1 MLKSNQEG
9 ISMLNVQSGIGA
21 SMAVIIMS
29 FFIVGS
35 CNNNG
40 REAPLGPPFQNPI
53 QISSVNGILDVIY
66 DAEVSPAEVDG
77 QQFMSAQ
84 YNKMIAPPTLRVNPG
99 DTIRLTLNN
108 FLDMMTNM
116 HYHGMNVSPLSPS
129 DDVFIMITP
138 NSGFEYEVDIPED
151 HPEGMFYYHAHLFG
165 ITEFQIMSG
174 LSGGLIVGDVLAPF
188 PQLEGITEQVM
199 YLKDFQLMDGEI
211 PPEGMIDPSA
221 PTNFTVNGQTN
232 PTITMRPGET
242 QFWHIGNIGADL
254 YYDLVLEGH
263 DFYQI
268 ERDGNRQNQTVAKNS
283 ILMPTSSRVG
293 VLVQAKAPGHY
304 KLKAK
309 KFNTGPQGDQYGG
322 ATLLTVNVE
331 GESILDPIELPIPMN
346 EFPPVENL
354 CDQEVAVERSIVFSE
369 TADGNTFFI
378 NGKEFDPERVD
389 TEVKIGD
396 FEKWTVT
403 NTSGELHVFHIHLTD
418 FVVCS
423 VNGVDQPF
431 VGKQDTV
438 NVPYQ
443 GQDPDFEGPGEVVI
457 VIDFTNPI
465 IEGKAVYHCHIGEHE
480 DNGMMAVFEA
490 CEEPPCPDF
499 E

>member
-1 MLKSNQEG
+1 
-9 ISMLNVQSGIGA
+9 MLNLRKAFTLS
-21 SMAVIIMS
+21 AVVLIVS
-29 FFIVGS
+29 FFSVSG
-35 CNNNG
+35 CNNNKTS
-40 REAPLGPPFQNPI
+40 LGPPFQNPK
-53 QISSVNGILDVIY
+53 QISSVDGVLEITY
-66 DAEVSPAEVDG
+66 DADVSPAEVDG
-77 QQFMSAQ
+77 KSFMSAQ
-84 YNKMIAPPTLRVNPG
+84 YNGMLAPPTLRVNPG
-99 DTIRLTLNN
+99 DTIKLTLNN
-108 FLDMMTNM
+108 FLDMMTNV

-138 NSGFEYEVDIPED
+138 NSGFEYEVQIPED

-174 LSGGLIVGDVLAPF
+174 LSGGLIVEGILDPF
-188 PQLEGITEQVM
+188 PQLQGITEQIM
-199 YLKDFQLMDGEI
+199 YLKDFQLVDGEI
-211 PPEGMIDPSA
+211 PPEGMIDPSG

-242 QFWHIGNIGADL
+242 QFWQIGNIGADL
-254 YYDLVLEGH
+254 YYDLVLDDH
-263 DFYQI
+263 IFYQI
-268 ERDGNRQNQTVAKNS
+268 ERDGNRRNQTIERTE

-293 VLVQAKAPGHY
+293 VLVQANQKPGLY
-304 KLKAK
+304 KLRAR
-309 KFNTGPQGDQYGG
+309 KFSTGPQGDQYGG
-322 ATLLTVNVE
+322 ATLLTVKVE
-331 GESILDPIELPIPMN
+331 GEPVENPIALPIPMN
-346 EFPPVENL
+346 QFPVVENL
-354 CDQEVAVERSIVFSE
+354 CEQEIAVDREIVFSE

-396 FEKWTVT
+396 FERWTVT

-423 VNGVDQPF
+423 VNGVQQPF

-457 VIDFTNPI
+457 VIDFTNSI

-490 CEEPPCPDF
+490 CAEPPCPDF
-499 E
+499 EE

>member
-1 MLKSNQEG
+1 
-9 ISMLNVQSGIGA
+9 MLNAQSRIGV
-21 SMAVIIMS
+21 SIAVIIMS
-29 FFIVGS
+29 FFILGS
-35 CNNNG
+35 CNNNSG
-40 REAPLGPPFQNPI
+40 KAPLGPPFQNPI
-53 QISSVNGILDVIY
+53 QISSVNGVLDVTY
-66 DAEVSPAEVDG
+66 NASVSPAEVDG
-77 QQFMSAQ
+77 KPFMSAQ
-84 YNKMIAPPTLRVNPG
+84 YNGMIAPPTLRVNPG
-99 DTIRLTLNN
+99 DTIRLRLNN
-108 FLDMMTNM
+108 FLDMMTNV

-188 PQLEGITEQVM
+188 PQLDGITEQVM

-211 PPEGMIDPSA
+211 PPEDMIDPSG

-293 VLVQAKAPGHY
+293 VLVQANEPGRY

-322 ATLLTVNVE
+322 ATLLTVKVE
-331 GESILDPIELPIPMN
+331 GEPVQDPIELPIPMN

-354 CDQEVAVERSIVFSE
+354 CDQEVAVERNIVFSE

-490 CEEPPCPDF
+490 CEEPPCPGF

>member
-1 MLKSNQEG
+1 MLSFRSGVG
-9 ISMLNVQSGIGA
+9 ISITFV
-21 SMAVIIMS
+21 IMS

-35 CNNNG
+35 CNNISNK
-40 REAPLGPPFQNPI
+40 PLGPPFQNPI
-53 QISSVNGILDVIY
+53 QISSIDGVLDVTY
-66 DAEVSPAEVDG
+66 NAAVSPAEVDG
-77 QQFMSAQ
+77 KSFMSAQ
-84 YNKMIAPPTLRVNPG
+84 YNGMLAPPTLRVNPG
-99 DTIRLTLNN
+99 DTIKLNLNN
-108 FLDMMTNM
+108 FLDMMTNV

-138 NSGFEYEVDIPED
+138 NSGFEYEVEIPKD
-151 HPEGMFYYHAHLFG
+151 HAEGMFYYHAHLFG
-165 ITEFQIMSG
+165 YTEFQIMSG
-174 LSGGLIVGDVLAPF
+174 LSGGLIVGDILSPF
-188 PQLEGITEQVM
+188 SQLDGITEQIM

-211 PPEGMIDPSA
+211 PPVGMIDPSA

-242 QFWHIGNIGADL
+242 QFWQLGNIGADL

-263 DFYQI
+263 SFYQI
-268 ERDGNRQNQTVAKNS
+268 ERDGNRQNQTVEKSS
-283 ILMPTSSRVG
+283 ILMPTSSRIG
-293 VLVQAKAPGHY
+293 VLVQANEPGRY
-304 KLKAK
+304 RLRAK
-309 KFNTGPQGDQYGG
+309 KFTTGPQGDQYGG
-322 ATLLTVNVE
+322 ATLLTVKVE
-331 GESILDPIELPIPMN
+331 GEPVQDPIVLPISMSQ
-346 EFPPVENL
+346 FPPVENL
-354 CDQEVAVERSIVFSE
+354 CEQEIAVDREIVFSE
-369 TADGNTFFI
+369 TYDGNTFFI

-396 FEKWTVT
+396 FERWTVT

-423 VNGVDQPF
+423 VNGVQQPF

-438 NVPYQ
+438 NVPYI
-443 GQDPDFEGPGEVVI
+443 GQDPNFEGPGEVEI

-490 CEEPPCPDF
+490 CAEPPCPDF
-499 E
+499 D

>member
-1 MLKSNQEG
+1 
-9 ISMLNVQSGIGA
+9 MLNMRSAVSLSVFI
-21 SMAVIIMS
+21 VIIS

-35 CNNNG
+35 CNNGGN
-40 REAPLGPPFQNPI
+40 APLGPPFQNPV
-53 QISSVNGILDVIY
+53 QISSVNGVLEVTY
-66 DAEVSPAEVDG
+66 NAAVSPAEVDG
-77 QQFMSAQ
+77 KEFMSAQ
-84 YNKMIAPPTLRVNPG
+84 YNSMLAPPTLRVNPG
-99 DTIRLTLNN
+99 DTLRLNLNN
-108 FLDMMTNM
+108 FLEMMTNV
-116 HYHGMNVSPLSPS
+116 HYHGMNVSPLSPG

-138 NSGFEYEVDIPED
+138 NSGFEYEVEIPED
-151 HPEGMFYYHAHLFG
+151 HPQGMFYYHAHLFG

-174 LSGGLIVGDVLAPF
+174 LSGGLIVGDILAPF
-188 PQLEGITEQVM
+188 PQLDGITEQIM

-242 QFWHIGNIGADL
+242 QFWQIGNIGADL

-263 DFYQI
+263 EFYQI
-268 ERDGNRQNQTVAKNS
+268 ERDGNRRNQTVVRES

-293 VLVQAKAPGHY
+293 VLVQANEPGRY
-304 KLKAK
+304 KLRAK

-322 ATLLTVNVE
+322 ATLLTVHVT
-331 GESILDPIELPIPMN
+331 GEPIVDPIELPIPMN
-346 EFPPVENL
+346 QFPPVENL
-354 CDQEVAVERSIVFSE
+354 CDQEVAVERDIVFSE

-499 E
+499 